1 MNPHTLVAESHVNQ
15 GLLVVVAASAT
26 TTEVVHLLALQF
38 VLDAFAVWGIP
49 NERKNRTNAL
59 DEQSALRRLRI
70 IQSGLQSRQ
79 CQ

>member
-1 MNPHTLVAESHVNQ
+1 MNPHALVAESHINQ

-26 TTEVVHLLALQF
+26 TTEVVHLLVLQF
-38 VLDAFAVWGIP
+38 VLNVFAIWGTP
-49 NERKNRTNAL
+49 VERKNRMNAL

-70 IQSGLQSRQ
+70 IQSGLQSYQ